1 MWPLSL
7 ATGATSAGS
16 SASVCRVKFSGTF
29 QMPTLPSSEAEEM
42 RESLKGDLRAVSVVL
57 GPVMPCATIP
67 VGVED
72 GGSVAAEEREL
83 VGRSAALIDGDD
95 GKGATAAGFPVDRDV
110 FGVGLGG

>member
-1 MWPLSL
+1 
-7 ATGATSAGS
+7 
-16 SASVCRVKFSGTF
+16 
-29 QMPTLPSSEAEEM
+29 M

-83 VGRSAALIDGDD
+83 VGRPAALINGDD